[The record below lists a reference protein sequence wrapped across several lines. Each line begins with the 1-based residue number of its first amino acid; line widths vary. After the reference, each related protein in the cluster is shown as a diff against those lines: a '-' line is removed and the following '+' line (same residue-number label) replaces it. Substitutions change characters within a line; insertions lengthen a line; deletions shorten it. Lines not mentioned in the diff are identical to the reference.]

1 MQICNY
7 LKKIENN
14 KSVNFDVFVKLLE
27 GEGLSSEEILKT
39 FSVNKISKNRYQVS
53 INNTESFYK
62 LLVNFPERFISDRV
76 SAAETGNSHRHP
88 VSKSMLILWPY
99 QSEHPAVILNCAD
112 HVNTPVTLSQNL
124 LIMENQENFV
134 HKDKTLLFLLKE
146 IPGFNDKQLD
156 VAFAS
161 GNAITNRLNKPFFNH
176 YSRIDCLLDL
186 DIGGLEIFES
196 LTNLTQHPTL
206 NFLLPICA
214 ANLLPEFG
222 IKLEEKHLPRLRKL
236 AASCPKLEAPIRLIV
251 ENLKMLEQ
259 ELYLRN

>member
-14 KSVNFDVFVKLLE
+14 ESVNFDVFVKLLE

-39 FSVNKISKNRYQVS
+39 FSVNKISKNRYKVS
-53 INNTESFYK
+53 INNTENFYT
-62 LLVNFPERFISDRV
+62 LLIRFPERFISDRI

-99 QSEHPAVILNCAD
+99 QSGHPVVVLNSAD

-134 HKDKTLLFLLKE
+134 QKDKTLSFLMKE
-146 IPGFNDKQLD
+146 IPGFNEKQLD
-156 VAFAS
+156 VVFAS
-161 GNAITNRLNKPFFNH
+161 GNAITNRLNKVFFNH

-196 LTNLTQHPTL
+196 LSNLTQHPEL
-206 NFLLPICA
+206 NFLLPACA
-214 ANLLPEFG
+214 ENLLSDFG
-222 IKLEEKHLPRLRKL
+222 INLENHHLPRLRKL
-236 AASCPKLEAPIRLIV
+236 ATSCPKLQIPIQLIAK
-251 ENLKMLEQ
+251 NQKMLEQ